1 MADGVGSL
9 AGWSADP
16 TEVTS
21 YVGRD
26 AETGEARRLLNASS
40 LVTLTGPG
48 GVGKTRLAWRVAAAH
63 HEATGDEVAFVSLAE
78 LREPALLVPTVANV
92 LGFGDRSA
100 KPAIEVVVEALQASR
115 LLLVLDNCE
124 HLVDSCAWFADTVVR
139 ACPQVTVLATSRQS
153 LGVAGERV
161 LPVPPLAIPE
171 QGDSFERVTNDES
184 VRLFVDRATAVAP
197 SFRLTEEDAEPL
209 IRLCRRLDGL
219 PLAIELAAVRARALS
234 LRQLA
239 DRLDRQFS
247 VLTKDRRGRPER
259 HETMRA
265 LIDWSHDL
273 CTGPERLLWAR
284 ASVFSGSFDLDA
296 AEQVCSGG
304 ELPRERVLEVV
315 DGLLDK
321 SILLREEY
329 PGGVRYRML
338 ESVRE
343 YGVDRLTET
352 GGTAEF
358 RKRHRDW
365 FAELAGRYAAEWLE
379 TDQLGWIGRLRREHA
394 NLRVALDYCTGAPED
409 AVIGL
414 RMLRDVKEF
423 WIVRGL
429 NTEGRMWV
437 RRLDEAAAPGV
448 PGRAHVL
455 WLSGFLA
462 LVQGDLPA
470 HRCMLERAAA
480 EAETSGDE
488 LAAAYV
494 LHVRAYAALIGNDM
508 AEAAR
513 LFGTAIDLFRAH
525 GDEGGDL
532 WASYN
537 HGLAIWL
544 NGDIDRGRA
553 VLAEAVERC
562 ERQGEVFWRGW
573 ALWSRAAAEYLQGD
587 LAVASRCCEQ
597 VLRLH
602 ARVDDRVV
610 VGFTLT
616 VLAGCAA
623 RTGRPNRAAILQ
635 GASMNVWRTVGAWP
649 TRYEAFT
656 EPLLAD
662 TEVVTTALGWE
673 VAVKEFADGAAMPTR
688 DAIAYALEER
698 SPEPRNQAAQVLTK
712 RETEIAHVVA
722 EGLTNQEIADRLGI
736 ARRTVDTHI
745 DHILTKLGYSNR
757 VQVATWVT
765 RAAESA

>member
-9 AGWSADP
+9 SVWSAEP

-21 YVGRD
+21 YVGRG
-26 AETGEARRLLNASS
+26 AEAEEARRLLAAAS

-48 GVGKTRLAWRVAAAH
+48 GVGKTRLAWRIAMAH
-63 HEATGDEVAFVSLAE
+63 REATADEVVFVSLAE
-78 LREPALLVPTVANV
+78 LREPALLVPTVANE

-100 KPAIEVVVEALQASR
+100 KPAIEVVVEALRSSR

-124 HLVDSCAWFADTVVR
+124 HLVDSCAWLADTIVR
-139 ACPQVTVLATSRQS
+139 ECPEVTVLATSRQS

-161 LPVPPLAIPE
+161 LQVPPLAIPE
-171 QGDSFERVTNDES
+171 QGDSFERAVSYES

-197 SFRLTEEDAEPL
+197 SFRLTEQDADPL

-219 PLAIELAAVRARALS
+219 PLAIELAAVRIRALS
-234 LRQLA
+234 LNQLA

-265 LIDWSHDL
+265 LIDWSHEL

-304 ELPRERVLEVV
+304 ALPRDRVLEVV

-321 SILLREEY
+321 SILLREEH

-343 YGVDRLTET
+343 YGADRLSEAGEVTDV
-352 GGTAEF
+352 
-358 RKRHRDW
+358 RRRHRDR
-365 FAELAGRYAAEWLE
+365 FAELAEQYAAEWLE
-379 TDQLGWIGRLRREHA
+379 TDQLAWIGRLRREHA
-394 NLRVALDYCTGAPED
+394 NLRVALDYCTGGPDD
-409 AVIGL
+409 AVVGL

-437 RRLDEAAAPGV
+437 RRLDEAAAPGA
-448 PGRAHVL
+448 PERARVL
-455 WLSGFLA
+455 WLSAFLA
-462 LVQGDLPA
+462 VVQGDMA
-470 HRCMLERAAA
+470 AYESMMDRADA
-480 EAETSGDE
+480 EAEATGDE
-488 LAAAYV
+488 LASAYV
-494 LHVRAYAALIGNDM
+494 LHVRAYAALIGSDM
-508 AEAAR
+508 PEASR
-513 LFGTAIDLFRAH
+513 LFGAAIDLFRAH
-525 GDEGGDL
+525 GDEGADL
-532 WASYN
+532 WARYN
-537 HGLAIWL
+537 YGLAIAL
-544 NGDIDRGRA
+544 NGDMDRGRA
-553 VLAEAVERC
+553 VLAECVARC

-587 LAVASRCCEQ
+587 LAVAERCCEQ

-623 RTGRPNRAAILQ
+623 RTNRPNRAAILQ

-656 EPLLAD
+656 EPLQAD
-662 TEVVTTALGWE
+662 TDTVTTAIGWE
-673 VAVKEFADGAAMPTR
+673 VAIKEFADGAAMPTG
-688 DAIAYALEER
+688 DAIAYALGER
-698 SPEPRNQAAQVLTK
+698 RVDPRKNGDQVLTK
-712 RETEIAHVVA
+712 RETEIASVVA

-765 RAAESA
+765 RNADRA

>member
-9 AGWSADP
+9 AGWSAEP
-16 TEVTS
+16 TEATS

-26 AETGEARRLLNASS
+26 AETGEARRLLEVAS

-48 GVGKTRLAWRVAAAH
+48 GVGKTRLASRIATAH
-63 HEATGDEVAFVSLAE
+63 REATADEVTFVSLAE

-100 KPAIEVVVEALQASR
+100 KPAIEVVVEALQDSR

-124 HLVDSCAWFADTVVR
+124 HLVDSCAWLADTITR
-139 ACPQVTVLATSRQS
+139 QCPGVKVLATSRQS

-161 LPVPPLAIPE
+161 LPVPPLGVPE
-171 QGDSFERVTNDES
+171 QGDTFERAVNHES

-197 SFRLTEEDAEPL
+197 SFRLTEEDTEPL

-239 DRLDRQFS
+239 DRLDQRFS
-247 VLTKDRRGRPER
+247 VLSKDRRGRPER

-265 LIDWSHDL
+265 LIDWSHEL

-296 AEQVCSGG
+296 AEQVCSSG
-304 ELPRERVLEVV
+304 ELPCERVLEVV

-321 SILLREEY
+321 SLLLREEY

-343 YGVDRLTET
+343 YGADRLSEA
-352 GGTAEF
+352 GDTAGF

-365 FAELAGRYAAEWLE
+365 FAELACRYATEWLD
-379 TDQLGWIGRLRREHA
+379 TDQLGWIGRLRREHP
-394 NLRVALDYCTGAPED
+394 NLRVALDYCTEAPED
-409 AVIGL
+409 AVVGL

-437 RRLDEAAAPGV
+437 RRLDEAATPGV
-448 PGRAHVL
+448 PERAHGL

-462 LVQGDLPA
+462 LVQGDMDA
-470 HRCMLERAAA
+470 YRSMMDRADDEAAA
-480 EAETSGDE
+480 GDE

-494 LHVRAYAALIGNDM
+494 LHVRAYAALIGDDM
-508 AEAAR
+508 PEAAR
-513 LFGTAIDLFRAH
+513 LFGAAITLFRVH
-525 GDEGGDL
+525 GDEGGEL
-532 WASYN
+532 WAGYN
-537 HGLAIWL
+537 YGLAVWL
-544 NGDIDRGRA
+544 DGDIERGRA
-553 VLAEAVERC
+553 VLAESVERC
-562 ERQGEVFWRGW
+562 ERRGEVFWRGW

-587 LAVASRCCEQ
+587 LSVASRCCEQ
-597 VLRLH
+597 ILRLH
-602 ARVDDRVV
+602 SRVDDRVV

-623 RTGRPNRAAILQ
+623 RTGRPDRAAILQ
-635 GASMNVWRTVGAWP
+635 GAAMNVWRTVGAWP
-649 TRYEAFT
+649 TRYEAFS
-656 EPLLAD
+656 EPLQAD
-662 TEVVTTALGWE
+662 TDVVTAALGWE
-673 VAVKEFADGAAMPTR
+673 VAVKDFTEGAAMTTG

-698 SPEPRNQAAQVLTK
+698 SPEPKKQTAQVLTK
-712 RETEIAHVVA
+712 RETEIAHVIA

-765 RAAESA
+765 RSGDPA

>member
-9 AGWSADP
+9 SGWSAEP
-16 TEVTS
+16 AEVTS

-26 AETGEARRLLNASS
+26 AETGEAHRLLETAS

-48 GVGKTRLAWRVAAAH
+48 GVGKTRLAWRIATAH
-63 HEATGDEVAFVSLAE
+63 REATADEVAFVSLAE

-100 KPAIEVVVEALQASR
+100 KPAIDVVVEALRASR

-124 HLVDSCAWFADTVVR
+124 HLVDSCAWFADTIAR
-139 ACPQVTVLATSRQS
+139 QCPEVTVLATSRQS

-161 LPVPPLAIPE
+161 LPVPPLGVPE
-171 QGDSFERVTNDES
+171 QGDSFERAVSHES
-184 VRLFVDRATAVAP
+184 VRLFVDRASAVAP
-197 SFRLTEEDAEPL
+197 SFRLTEEDTGPL

-234 LRQLA
+234 LSQLA
-239 DRLDRQFS
+239 DRLDQRFS
-247 VLTKDRRGRPER
+247 VLAKDRRGRPER

-304 ELPRERVLEVV
+304 ELPRDRVLEVV

-321 SILLREEY
+321 SLLLREEY

-343 YGVDRLTET
+343 YGADRLSEAEA
-352 GGTAEF
+352 TADF

-365 FAELAGRYAAEWLE
+365 FAELACRYATEWLE

-394 NLRVALDYCTGAPED
+394 NLRVALDYCAGTPED
-409 AVIGL
+409 AVAGL

-437 RRLDEAAAPGV
+437 RRLDEAAAPTA
-448 PGRAHVL
+448 PERAHGL

-470 HRCMLERAAA
+470 YRSMMDRAAA
-480 EAETSGDE
+480 EAEATGDE

-494 LHVRAYAALIGNDM
+494 LHVRAYAALIGDDM
-508 AEAAR
+508 PEASR
-513 LFGTAIDLFRAH
+513 LFGAAIDLFRVH
-525 GDEGGDL
+525 GDEGAEL
-532 WASYN
+532 WAGYN
-537 HGLAIWL
+537 YGLAVWL
-544 NGDIDRGRA
+544 DGDIDRGRA
-553 VLAEAVERC
+553 ILAESVERC
-562 ERQGEVFWRGW
+562 ERSGEVFWRGW

-587 LAVASRCCEQ
+587 LAVATRCCEQ

-623 RTGRPNRAAILQ
+623 RTGRPHRAAILH

-649 TRYEAFT
+649 TRYEAFA
-656 EPLLAD
+656 EPLRAD
-662 TEVVTTALGWE
+662 TDLVTAAVGWE
-673 VAVKEFADGAAMPTR
+673 IAIKEFTDGAAMTTG

-698 SPEPRNQAAQVLTK
+698 SPTATKQTAQVLTK

-722 EGLTNQEIADRLGI
+722 EGLTNQEIAARLGI

-745 DHILTKLGYSNR
+745 DHILTKLGYANR

-765 RAAESA
+765 RSAG

>member
-1 MADGVGSL
+1 MADGVGLLS
-9 AGWSADP
+9 GWSAEP
-16 TEVTS
+16 AEVTS

-26 AETGEARRLLNASS
+26 AETGEARRLLEAAS

-48 GVGKTRLAWRVAAAH
+48 GVGKTRLAWRIATAH
-63 HEATGDEVAFVSLAE
+63 REATADDVAFVSLAE

-100 KPAIEVVVEALQASR
+100 KPAIDVVVEALRESR

-124 HLVDSCAWFADTVVR
+124 HLVESCARFADTVVR
-139 ACPQVTVLATSRQS
+139 ECPQVSVLATSRQS
-153 LGVAGERV
+153 LGVAGERI
-161 LPVPPLAIPE
+161 LPVPPLAVPQ
-171 QGDSFERVTNDES
+171 QGDSFERAVNYES

-197 SFRLTEEDAEPL
+197 SFRLTESDTEPL

-219 PLAIELAAVRARALS
+219 PLAIELAAVRALVLS

-265 LIDWSHDL
+265 LIDWSHEL

-296 AEQVCSGG
+296 AEEVCSGG
-304 ELPRERVLEVV
+304 DLPREHVLEVV

-343 YGVDRLTET
+343 YGADRLSEA
-352 GGTAEF
+352 GGTTEF

-365 FAELAGRYAAEWLE
+365 FAELSARYAAEWLK
-379 TDQLGWIGRLRREHA
+379 TDQLAWIARLRREHA
-394 NLRVALDYCTGAPED
+394 NLRVALDFCAGAPED
-409 AVIGL
+409 AVVGL

-437 RRLDEAAAPGV
+437 RRLDETAAPGV
-448 PGRAHVL
+448 PERAHGL

-462 LVQGDLPA
+462 LVQGDLSA
-470 HRCMLERAAA
+470 HRSMVDRAAA

-508 AEAAR
+508 SEAAR
-513 LFGTAIDLFRAH
+513 LFGAAIDLFRIH
-525 GDEGGDL
+525 GDEGAEI

-537 HGLAIWL
+537 YGLAVWL
-544 NGDIDRGRA
+544 DGDIDRGRT
-553 VLAEAVERC
+553 VLTESVERC
-562 ERQGEVFWRGW
+562 ERRGEVFWRGW

-587 LAVASRCCEQ
+587 FVVAGRCCEQ
-597 VLRLH
+597 ILRLH

-616 VLAGCAA
+616 VMAGCAA

-635 GASMNVWRTVGAWP
+635 GAAMNVWRTVGAWP

-656 EPLLAD
+656 EPLQAD
-662 TEVVTTALGWE
+662 VDVVTTALGWE
-673 VAVKEFADGAAMPTR
+673 VAVKEFTDGSAMSTG
-688 DAIAYALEER
+688 DAIAYALGER
-698 SPEPRNQAAQVLTK
+698 SPEPRKQAARVLTK
-712 RETEIAHVVA
+712 RETEIAHVIA

-765 RAAESA
+765 RTAEQA

>member
-9 AGWSADP
+9 SGWSAEP

-26 AETGEARRLLNASS
+26 AEAGEARRLLETSP

-48 GVGKTRLAWRVAAAH
+48 GVGKTRLAWRIATAYR
-63 HEATGDEVAFVSLAE
+63 EATADDVAFVSLAE

-100 KPAIEVVVEALQASR
+100 KPAIDVVVEALHASR

-124 HLVDSCAWFADTVVR
+124 HLVDSCAWFADTLAR
-139 ACPQVTVLATSRQS
+139 QCPEVTVLATSRQS

-161 LPVPPLAIPE
+161 LPVPPLGVPE
-171 QGDSFERVTNDES
+171 QGDSFERAVSHES
-184 VRLFVDRATAVAP
+184 VRLFVDRASAVAP
-197 SFRLTEEDAEPL
+197 SFRLTEEDTEPL

-239 DRLDRQFS
+239 DRLDRRFS

-265 LIDWSHDL
+265 LIGWSNEL

-304 ELPRERVLEVV
+304 ELPKDRVLEVV

-321 SILLREEY
+321 SLLLREEY

-343 YGVDRLTET
+343 YGADRLGEM
-352 GGTAEF
+352 GATADF
-358 RKRHRDW
+358 RERHRDW
-365 FAELAGRYAAEWLE
+365 FAELACRYATEWLE

-394 NLRVALDYCTGAPED
+394 NLRVALDYCTGGPED
-409 AVIGL
+409 AAAGL

-437 RRLDEAAAPGV
+437 RRLDEAAAPSV
-448 PGRAHVL
+448 PERAHGL

-470 HRCMLERAAA
+470 YRSMVDRAAA
-480 EAETSGDE
+480 EAEATGEE

-494 LHVRAYAALIGNDM
+494 LHVRAYAALIGDDM
-508 AEAAR
+508 PEASR
-513 LFGTAIDLFRAH
+513 LFGAAIELFRAH
-525 GDEGGDL
+525 GDEGAEL
-532 WASYN
+532 WAGYN

-544 NGDIDRGRA
+544 DGDIDRGRA
-553 VLAEAVERC
+553 ILAEAVERC
-562 ERQGEVFWRGW
+562 ERRGEVFWRGW

-587 LAVASRCCEQ
+587 LAVAARCCEQ

-610 VGFTLT
+610 IGFTLT

-623 RTGRPNRAAILQ
+623 RTGRPDRAAILQ

-649 TRYEAFT
+649 TRYEAFA
-656 EPLLAD
+656 EPLRAD
-662 TEVVTTALGWE
+662 TDLVTAAVGWE
-673 VAVKEFADGAAMPTR
+673 VALKGFTDGAAMTTA
-688 DAIAYALEER
+688 DAIAYALDER
-698 SPEPRNQAAQVLTK
+698 SPEPRKRAARVLTK

-765 RAAESA
+765 RSAD